1 MPVFSRISAM
11 MVAVVMMVYSNG
23 NDGSSSNDGSSGN
36 DDDDDDDSNGNSDIY
51 IHTSS
56 LSKLFEYPIHT
67 STGCELPC

>member
-36 DDDDDDDSNGNSDIY
+36 DDDDDDSNGNSDIY

-67 STGCELPC
+67 PTGYELPC